1 MRNLYFRLAAVGIR
15 KNGKSYAPY
24 IMTCSLMIMI
34 FYIVSF
40 LGQNPML
47 KNMPGGNGMAIIL
60 TVGTVVMGIFSA
72 IFLFYTNSFLIKRRK
87 KEFGLYN
94 ILGLGKWQ
102 IARVLMVE
110 TLIVYAISMVAGL
123 GLGILFSKLAE
134 MLAARM
140 LSANINYTFSVSIES
155 IIAAVILFAVVFTV
169 ILLNSLRQLYFS
181 KPIELLRSGNVGERP
196 PRTNI
201 PAAVIG
207 SILLGI
213 AYFLAVTTKRI
224 ESAIPIF
231 MLAVIMV
238 IVATYLLFIAGS
250 VVLCRMLRKN
260 KHYYYKTEH
269 FVSVSQMAYRMRRN
283 GAGLASICI
292 LAIMV
297 LVTISSTTTLFIGIG
312 DYVERNYPHDITAV
326 VSGGN
331 DKKFHEYIDA
341 IDGILTEMGYTPQNR
356 STKTELQLRHDMV
369 LENMGVPIPEIED
382 GTGMFLQEA
391 YVYPINEYPDVKS
404 GIPELKDGEI
414 AVYEPNSNFLAH
426 AGTLK
431 IGNGGEYRVIPVE
444 HKVTFDKDSYYPEKG
459 VSLFLFVKDTAAV
472 KEISVSQDEFY
483 GEDASPFSLSYI
495 YMFDVTEG
503 GTPTDE
509 LQRIVDAIE
518 NNVPQ
523 QHWDETLNMAG
534 LHINTQLSFR
544 EDLCGYYSG
553 LFFLGILMGGVFIL
567 AVALIMYY
575 KQVSEGYEDIERFR
589 ILRKVGMSK
598 REIKSTIG
606 SQVLITF
613 FLPLITAGIHM
624 LFAFP
629 IVTQLLRA
637 FDMTN
642 TTLFALTTL
651 ASYVLFAIIYTIVY
665 KVTSKSYKNIVTI
678 DG

>member
-1 MRNLYFRLAAVGIR
+1 MRSLYFRLAVVGIR

-40 LGQNPML
+40 LSQNPML
-47 KNMPGGNGMAIIL
+47 KDMPGGGGMANIL
-60 TVGTVVMGIFSA
+60 MVGTVIMAIFSA

-102 IARVLMVE
+102 IARVLMME
-110 TLIVYAISMVAGL
+110 TLMVYAISMVAGL

-134 MLAARM
+134 MFAAKI
-140 LSANINYTFSVSIES
+140 LSASLNYEFSVSVIS
-155 IIAAVILFAVVFTV
+155 IIAAVILFAVIFTV

-181 KPIELLRSGNVGERP
+181 KPIELLHSRNVGERP

-207 SILLGI
+207 AILLGI
-213 AYFLAVTTKRI
+213 AYYLAVTTKRV
-224 ESAIPIF
+224 ETAIPVF

-238 IVATYLLFIAGS
+238 IIATYLLFIAGS
-250 VVLCRMLRKN
+250 VALCRVLQKN
-260 KHYYYKTEH
+260 KRYYYKTEH

-312 DYVERNYPHDITAV
+312 DYVERNYPNDITAIV
-326 VSGGN
+326 YGGN
-331 DKKFHEYIDA
+331 EEKFREYIDA
-341 IDGILTEMGYTPQNR
+341 FDKIVSDMGYTPQNQ
-356 STKTELQLRHDMV
+356 STGISLQLRHDMV
-369 LENMGVPIPEIED
+369 IDNMGIAIPEDEND
-382 GTGMFLQEA
+382 PNTNYFRYA
-391 YVYPINEYPDVKS
+391 NVYPIDEYPDVKS

-414 AVYEPNSNFLAH
+414 AVYEPTTDFLKH

-431 IGNGGEYRVIPVE
+431 IANGKEYKIIPVE
-444 HKVTFDKDSYYPEKG
+444 HEVTFDKDNYYTLTG
-459 VSLFLFVKDTAAV
+459 VYLFLFVKDASVV
-472 KEISVSQDEFY
+472 KEISRYQDEFY
-483 GEDASPFSLSYI
+483 GEDASPFNLEYVYS
-495 YMFDVTEG
+495 FDVTEG

-509 LQRIVDAIE
+509 LQRIVEALY
-518 NNVPQ
+518 NNQPQ
-523 QHWDETLNMAG
+523 LWDDTLNMG
-534 LHINTQLSFR
+534 GFDINTQLSFR
-544 EDLCGYYSG
+544 NEMCGYYSG

-567 AVALIMYY
+567 SVALIMYY
-575 KQVSEGYEDIERFR
+575 KQVSEGYEDVERFR

-629 IVTQLLRA
+629 IVTLLLRA
-637 FDMTN
+637 FEMTN
-642 TTLFALTTL
+642 TGLFAVTTL
-651 ASYVLFAIIYTIVY
+651 VSYVLFAVIYTVLY
-665 KVTSKSYKNIVTI
+665 KMTSKSYNNIVASE
-678 DG
+678 